1 MAKIKEPQIYWK
13 TGARGEKREIPSGAI
28 VVFKAPDG
36 SSVTVKIDAEGIHV
50 LER

>member
-1 MAKIKEPQIYWK
+1 MAKVKEPQIYWQ
-13 TGARGEKREIPSGAI
+13 TGARGEKREIPPGAT
-28 VVFKAPDG
+28 VVFKSPDG